1 MGVVVFVCGC
11 QFDVATGNQSI
22 GDELLALGR
31 DSEALQCFGKC
42 VEDFKMLRGENNAL
56 VASAYTCLA
65 DLFLR
70 TNNPKEARA
79 HCQHALHIYAKQA
92 VGHVPSDVAYGL
104 VDIASI
110 LVELNEKD
118 TALLLLKRAFNI
130 QDRMPGTHS
139 PSNHSIILS
148 IAIAILVPCHGD
160 CSHVLCACAQGSN
173 RRWRDWRCKSG
184 FCSTRCANSKRR

>member
-1 MGVVVFVCGC
+1 MGVDVFVCGC

-31 DSEALQCFGKC
+31 DSEALVCFGKC
-42 VEDFKMLRGENNAL
+42 VEDFKMLRGEHNAL

-79 HCQHALHIYAKQA
+79 HCQHALQIYAKQA
-92 VGHVPSDVAYGL
+92 VGHVPGDVAYGL

-130 QDRMPGTHS
+130 QDRMPGTHPTIRSSQS
-139 PSNHSIILS
+139 P
-148 IAIAILVPCHGD
+148 
-160 CSHVLCACAQGSN
+160 
-173 RRWRDWRCKSG
+173 
-184 FCSTRCANSKRR
+184 